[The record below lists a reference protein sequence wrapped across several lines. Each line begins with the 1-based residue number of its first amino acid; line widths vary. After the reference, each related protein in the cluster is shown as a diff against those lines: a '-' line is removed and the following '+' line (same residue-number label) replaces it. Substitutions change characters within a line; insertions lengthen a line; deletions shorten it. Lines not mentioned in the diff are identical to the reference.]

1 MCWWTRTAQEG
12 LWWESR
18 SRYAAYTRNLNWFM
32 RRQQLFQ
39 LWLGRL
45 LALKSCSASRSM
57 TFPLGLKAPLNF
69 SVFTGSAAAFLLGG
83 IFNY

>member
-1 MCWWTRTAQEG
+1 
-12 LWWESR
+12 
-18 SRYAAYTRNLNWFM
+18 M